1 MLSKIRGRLAILREL
16 ERPRNYGLLLAIF
29 GLALITPWVM
39 RLQLSWVAK
48 RLTPSIRPS
57 SPDQQQIE
65 QVLAYTDAVIRTFR
79 PLIQDRCLTRGLTR
93 YYFLRRIG
101 LPVEL
106 HFGAGYV
113 DNAFEGHCW
122 LVKDGQAFA
131 ETDDLYQ
138 LFTPTYQFPG
148 LEQSR

>member
-1 MLSKIRGRLAILREL
+1 MLAKIRGRLAILRKL
-16 ERPRNYGLLLAIF
+16 ERPRNYGLLLSIF
-29 GLALITPWVM
+29 GLALVTPWVM
-39 RLQLSWVAK
+39 HLRLPWVAK
-48 RLTPSIRPS
+48 QLTPPARSS
-57 SPDQQQIE
+57 SPTQQQID
-65 QVLAYTDAVIRTFR
+65 QVLTYTDAVIRTFR

-113 DNAFEGHCW
+113 DNTFEGHCW

-131 ETDDLYQ
+131 EANDLDQ
-138 LFTPTYQFPG
+138 LFTLTYQFPS